1 MERLGEKLRTLR
13 ERRGLSIRQLASM
26 LGVKAHSHIAKIEM
40 GQNKPSVEL
49 LVKIMQFFDVSCDR
63 LLNDDLELD

>member
-1 MERLGEKLRTLR
+1 MERLGEKLRALR

-26 LGVKAHSHIAKIEM
+26 LGIKAHSHIAKIEM

-49 LVKIMQFFDVSCDR
+49 LLRCRNFSMCRVTNC
-63 LLNDDLELD
+63 

>member
-1 MERLGEKLRTLR
+1 MERLGEKLRALR

-26 LGVKAHSHIAKIEM
+26 LGIKAHSHIAKIEM

-49 LVKIMQFFDVSCDR
+49 LFKITQFFDVSCDQ
-63 LLNDDLELD
+63 LLDDEQELD

>member
-1 MERLGEKLRTLR
+1 MERMGEKLRALR

-26 LGVKAHSHIAKIEM
+26 LGIKAHSHIAKIEM

-49 LVKIMQFFDVSCDR
+49 LFKITQFFDVPCDQ
-63 LLNDDLELD
+63 LLNDELELD

>member
-1 MERLGEKLRTLR
+1 MERLGEKLRALR

-49 LVKIMQFFDVSCDR
+49 LVKLAQFFDVSCDQ

>member
-13 ERRGLSIRQLASM
+13 EQRGLSIRQLASQ
-26 LGVKAHSHIAKIEM
+26 LGVKAHSHIAKIET
-40 GQNKPSVEL
+40 GLNKPSVEL
-49 LVKIMQFFDVSCDR
+49 LVKIMQFFDVSCDQ